1 MTGSPPRQRRSL
13 SHVGGA
19 IEREGNPTDCVKLA
33 RALAV
38 TAAPPPAARGT
49 AEAADDPDRVHVHGF
64 HSYPARMH
72 PETAARLVEGYS
84 RPGGTVLDPFCG
96 SGTVL
101 VEASRLGRIAIG
113 TDLNPIAVLLASRKL
128 APRTEHDLLRLVS
141 AAGEARAF
149 ADERRT
155 RRAGATRRYPPIDT
169 RAFAPHVLLELDSL
183 RSHIHT
189 IERGPL
195 RDDLSLVLSAILIKV
210 SNQQAD
216 TTQAQAPRRLAAGYT
231 AKLFFRKAEELARRL
246 REYRTL
252 RGETTPTANVR
263 PKVGGSAPDA
273 PGDPSARSAFGY
285 ACLDDATKLA
295 HIATVSID
303 AIITSPPYAATYD
316 YLEHHALRLRWLDLD
331 DSTFAAGELG
341 ARRKYDKL
349 DATTA
354 RRTFHDELVRFFKAA
369 KRVLRKRA
377 ALVLLIADSEVRG
390 TALHADDI
398 VAHAADDAGLE
409 PVARASQARPHFHDR
424 HAFADAPR
432 REHALLLRTV

>member
-1 MTGSPPRQRRSL
+1 MTAPGSPPRQRRSL

-38 TAAPPPAARGT
+38 TAAPPPRADGARG
-49 AEAADDPDRVHVHGF
+49 AGDAADDPDRVHVHGF
-64 HSYPARMH
+64 HAYPARMH
-72 PETAARLVEGYS
+72 PVTAARLVEDYS

-101 VEASRLGRIAIG
+101 VEAARLGRVAIG
-113 TDLNPIAVLLASRKL
+113 TDLNPLAILLASRKL

-141 AAGEARAF
+141 AAAEARAF

-155 RRAGATRRYPPIDT
+155 RRAGASRRYPPIDA

-183 RSHIHT
+183 RTHIAA

-195 RDDLSLVLSAILIKV
+195 RDDLSLVLSAILVKV

-216 TTQAQAPRRLAAGYT
+216 TSQAQAPRRLAAGYT
-231 AKLFFRKAEELARRL
+231 AKLFLRKAEELARRL
-246 REYRTL
+246 REYRAL
-252 RGETTPTANVR
+252 LEGKKPTASV
-263 PKVGGSAPDA
+263 
-273 PGDPSARSAFGY
+273 Y
-285 ACLDDATKLA
+285 LDDATKLA
-295 HIATVSID
+295 HVATVSVD
-303 AIITSPPYAATYD
+303 AILTSPPYAATYD
-316 YLEHHALRLRWLDLD
+316 YLEHHAMRLRWLDLD
-331 DSTFAAGELG
+331 DATFAAGELG
-341 ARRKYDKL
+341 ARRRYERL
-349 DATTA
+349 DAGTA
-354 RRTFHDELVRFFKAA
+354 KRAFHDELVRFFKAA

-377 ALVLLIADSEVRG
+377 ALVLLIADSEVKG
-390 TALHADDI
+390 TPLRADEI
-398 VAHAADDAGLE
+398 VARAGDDAGLE

-424 HAFADAPR
+424 RAFRDAPR